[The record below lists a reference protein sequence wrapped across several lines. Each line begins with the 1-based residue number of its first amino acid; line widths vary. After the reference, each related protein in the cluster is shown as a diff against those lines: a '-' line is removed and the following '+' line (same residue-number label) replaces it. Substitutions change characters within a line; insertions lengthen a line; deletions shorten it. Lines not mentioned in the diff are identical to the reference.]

1 VPGAIPGSAGRDD
14 LGLRIHE
21 FSHKQSVL
29 IINSINIIAAEVA
42 RFFWS
47 LDLLLIQISH

>member
-14 LGLRIHE
+14 LSLRIHE
-21 FSHKQSVL
+21 FSHKQSIL
-29 IINSINIIAAEVA
+29 IIDSINIVAAEVA

-47 LDLLLIQISH
+47 LNLLLIHVFH